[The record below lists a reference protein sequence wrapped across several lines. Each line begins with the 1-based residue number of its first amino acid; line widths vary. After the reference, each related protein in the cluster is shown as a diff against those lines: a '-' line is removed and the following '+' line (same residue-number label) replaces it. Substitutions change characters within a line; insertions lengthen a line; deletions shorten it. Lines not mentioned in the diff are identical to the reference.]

1 MDIKLRPIRYFIAAA
16 ECGSL
21 SEAANKLHISQPSIS
36 SAIIEIEKTL
46 DLQLFVR
53 YPSKGIRLT
62 TQGIKVLEEA
72 RILIRHAESF
82 RAATS
87 AVKSQLV
94 GNISIAFFMNLGS
107 NYLSEIIRTF
117 KEKYPDINVHIHDL
131 DQAAI
136 FDALSSGK
144 VELALTFDL
153 NIPKS
158 MKTKYIASRE
168 PYALLPIDDPLAQQD
183 EVQLKELVQRPFI
196 LMDLPYTNDYFISLF
211 AKKKLSP
218 NIRYRTTSFETVRT
232 FVASGLGVSVL
243 NLKPKSTVTYNGNKV
258 VIKPIKDK
266 VDPLNIVL
274 IHYSRLEPRRIA
286 DIFSAHIESFFEAAS

>member
-36 SAIIEIEKTL
+36 AAIQEIEETL

-62 TQGIKVLEEA
+62 AEGIKVLEEA

-87 AVKSQLV
+87 EVKSQLI
-94 GNISIAFFMNLGS
+94 GNLSIAFFMNLGS
-107 NYLSEIIRTF
+107 HYLSEIIRTF

-131 DQAAI
+131 NQADI

-158 MKTKYIASRE
+158 MKAKYIASRA
-168 PYALLPIDDPLAQQD
+168 PYALLPTNDPLAQQD
-183 EVQLKELVQRPFI
+183 EVELKQLVERPFV

-211 AKKKLSP
+211 SKYNLTP
-218 NIRYRTTSFETVRT
+218 NIRYRTTLFEAVRT

-243 NLKPKSTVTYNGNKV
+243 NLIPKSPITYNGNAV
-258 VIKPIKDK
+258 AIKPIKDE

-274 IHYSRLEPRRIA
+274 IHYTRLKPRRIA
-286 DIFSAHIESFFEAAS
+286 EIFSEHVEAFFEASS

>member
-36 SAIIEIEKTL
+36 AAIIEIEKTL

-62 TQGIKVLEEA
+62 TQGMKVLEEA

-82 RAATS
+82 RVATS
-87 AVKSQLV
+87 AVKSQLI

-158 MKTKYIASRE
+158 MKAKYIATRE
-168 PYALLPIDDPLAQQD
+168 PYALLPLDDPLAQQE
-183 EVQLKELVQRPFI
+183 EVELKDLVQRPYI

-211 AKKKLSP
+211 AKHKLSP
-218 NIRYRTTSFETVRT
+218 NIRYRTNSFETVRT

-243 NLKPKSTVTYNGNKV
+243 NLKPKSPVTYNGNQV

-274 IHYSRLEPRRIA
+274 VHYSRLEPRRIA

>member
-36 SAIIEIEKTL
+36 AAIMEMEETL

-62 TQGIKVLEEA
+62 AQGIKVLEEA

-87 AVKSQLV
+87 AVNSQLR
-94 GNISIAFFMNLGS
+94 GNLSIACFLNLGS

-117 KEKYPDINVHIHDL
+117 EEKYPDINVHIHDL
-131 DQAAI
+131 DQSAI

-144 VELALTFDL
+144 AELALTFDL

-158 MKTKYIASRE
+158 MKTKHVVERK
-168 PYALLPIDDPLAQQD
+168 PHALLPLNDPLALKD
-183 EVQLKELVQRPFI
+183 EVQLKDLTQRPFI
-196 LMDLPYTNDYFISLF
+196 LMDLPYTNDYFLSLF
-211 AKKKLSP
+211 AKKKLFP
-218 NIRYRTTSFETVRT
+218 NIRYRTTLFETVRT
-232 FVASGLGVSVL
+232 FVSSGLGVSIL
-243 NLKPKSTVTYNGNKV
+243 NLEPTFSTTYNGNQV
-258 VIKPIKDK
+258 AIRPISDT
-266 VDPLNIVL
+266 VDPLNIILV
-274 IHYSRLEPRRIA
+274 HYRRLKPRRIA
-286 DIFSAHIESFFEAAS
+286 EIFATHVIDFFEMQS

>member
-36 SAIIEIEKTL
+36 AAIIEIEETL

-62 TQGIKVLEEA
+62 AEGVKVLEEA

-87 AVKSQLV
+87 AVKSQLI
-94 GNISIAFFMNLGS
+94 GNLSIAFFMNLGS
-107 NYLSEIIRTF
+107 HYLAEIIRSF

-158 MKTKYIASRE
+158 MKTKYIAERA
-168 PYALLPIDDPLAQQD
+168 PYALLPINDPLTQQD
-183 EVQLKELVQRPFI
+183 RVQLKEIAQRPFI
-196 LMDLPYTNDYFISLF
+196 LMDLPYTSDYFISLF
-211 AKKKLSP
+211 SKNKLTP
-218 NIRYRTTSFETVRT
+218 NIRYRTTLFETVRT

-243 NLKPKSTVTYNGNKV
+243 NLTPKSETTYNGNGV
-258 VIKPIKDK
+258 VIKPIQDK

-274 IHYSRLEPRRIA
+274 IHYSRLKPRRIA
-286 DIFSAHIESFFEAAS
+286 ELFSEHVEAFFETVS